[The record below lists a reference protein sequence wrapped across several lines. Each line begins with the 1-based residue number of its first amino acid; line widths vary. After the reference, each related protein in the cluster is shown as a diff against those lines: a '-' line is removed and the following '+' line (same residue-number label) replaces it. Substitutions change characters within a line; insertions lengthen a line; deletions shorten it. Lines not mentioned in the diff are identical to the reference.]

1 MLVLLHLH
9 LVDGVA
15 AVADACDAAR
25 PPAVFLDSELT
36 FEAVVHFF
44 DSERS
49 RFEAVVDFLNSEQ
62 HTFEAV
68 DSCEAVS
75 RAVFVGTPVGVDVFS
90 SQLSSA
96 AVAVC
101 EAIETVVETN
111 VFVVSGTLTIFCQ
124 RPRFRCLCRC

>member
-15 AVADACDAAR
+15 AVADACGAAR
-25 PPAVFLDSELT
+25 PPAAFLDSELT

-44 DSERS
+44 DSE
-49 RFEAVVDFLNSEQ
+49 L
-62 HTFEAV
+62 TFEAV

-101 EAIETVVETN
+101 EAIETVIETN
-111 VFVVSGTLTIFCQ
+111 VFVVSGTLTTFAKGLDSDA
-124 RPRFRCLCRC
+124 FADADVF